1 MYIYTN
7 IKNIIAPIFSIY
19 IYDNEEH
26 SDNPK
31 YSM

>member
-7 IKNIIAPIFSIY
+7 IKNIIAPILVY